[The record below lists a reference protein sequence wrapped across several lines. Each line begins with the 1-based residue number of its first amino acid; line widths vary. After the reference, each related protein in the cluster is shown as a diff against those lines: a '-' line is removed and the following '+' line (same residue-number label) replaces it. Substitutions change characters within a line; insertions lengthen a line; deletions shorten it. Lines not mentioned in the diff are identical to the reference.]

1 MIKVVSYTKTAEM
14 QPNEFYCTIH
24 ADTKAEVTESAEI
37 IGLDPD
43 SIIAQGSALYTND
56 GNVAFRTSED
66 SWAWQ

>member
-1 MIKVVSYTKTAEM
+1 MIKVVCYTKTAEM
-14 QPNEFYCTIH
+14 QPNEYYFTIN
-24 ADTKAEVTESAEI
+24 ADTKAEVTDEAEI

-43 SIIAQGSALYTND
+43 SKISQGSALYTND